1 MELWILVPLNIAI
14 AAAIGGI
21 TNYLAIRML
30 FHPRHEIRIGSW
42 RVPFTPGL
50 IPKRKDEIA
59 AALGDVVAEYLVT
72 PAGIREWLQ
81 KPEFR
86 EKLEMTMAG
95 WVEAW
100 SASPMTWKEVLARYS
115 DQAQVEEGLSR
126 LAERLKSILTDST
139 EWVWTEKGIGDTAIQ
154 QLVPGWPQWSRG
166 ALPMR
171 AAGMI
176 AESLKQEL
184 ASPDGYRTLHSMA
197 KRLIDQAGGF
207 LGVMAVIF
215 VDEDKLVQKLRP
227 LLIAQLDSP
236 ALRQTIA
243 SLLERKL
250 DELGQIP
257 VREALTWVSGADEPL
272 EWLKEKLAG
281 APLEAWLHRIGD
293 LPVSALAAPFRGSIL
308 AALPSLTGWLL
319 RFAEQRIEPVIKT
332 LQLPSLV
339 EEQVR
344 RFPTEQL
351 ERLLLDISGRE
362 FRAITWLGAL
372 LGGLIGL
379 MQVLLMQ
386 LYR

>member
-1 MELWILVPLNIAI
+1 
-14 AAAIGGI
+14 
-21 TNYLAIRML
+21 
-30 FHPRHEIRIGSW
+30 
-42 RVPFTPGL
+42 
-50 IPKRKDEIA
+50 
-59 AALGDVVAEYLVT
+59 
-72 PAGIREWLQ
+72 
-81 KPEFR
+81 
-86 EKLEMTMAG
+86 
-95 WVEAW
+95 
-100 SASPMTWKEVLARYS
+100 
-115 DQAQVEEGLSR
+115 
-126 LAERLKSILTDST
+126 
-139 EWVWTEKGIGDTAIQ
+139 
-154 QLVPGWPQWSRG
+154 
-166 ALPMR
+166 
-171 AAGMI
+171 MI